1 MTVWLLFAVFAV
13 GVGSGYLVKLWLT
26 PSRQNYSKM
35 PRGDERV
42 K

>member
-1 MTVWLLFAVFAV
+1 MTIAAFISGLLL
-13 GVGSGYLVKLWLT
+13 GYLVKLWLT
-26 PSRQNYSKM
+26 PSRQDYSKM

>member
-1 MTVWLLFAVFAV
+1 MTAWTVAAVVV
-13 GVGSGYLVKLWLT
+13 GFVLGYLVKLWLR
-26 PSRQNYSKM
+26 PSRQDYSRM